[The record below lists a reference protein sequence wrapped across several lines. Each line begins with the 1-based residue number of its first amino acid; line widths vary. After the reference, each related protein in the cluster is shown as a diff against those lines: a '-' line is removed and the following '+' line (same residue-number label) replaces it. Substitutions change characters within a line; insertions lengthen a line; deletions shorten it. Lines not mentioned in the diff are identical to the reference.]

1 VILFK
6 CDWVKPTGVTRDNKF
21 GITRVNF
28 NHLHDASDI
37 SSEPF
42 ILASQ
47 AKQVYYVQDPI
58 EPQWHA
64 VVSPP
69 VRDFFDMKSS
79 NYSDDEI

>member
-1 VILFK
+1 
-6 CDWVKPTGVTRDNKF
+6 
-21 GITRVNF
+21 VNF

-37 SSEPF
+37 SPEPF

-69 VRDFFDMKSS
+69 IRDFFDMKSS